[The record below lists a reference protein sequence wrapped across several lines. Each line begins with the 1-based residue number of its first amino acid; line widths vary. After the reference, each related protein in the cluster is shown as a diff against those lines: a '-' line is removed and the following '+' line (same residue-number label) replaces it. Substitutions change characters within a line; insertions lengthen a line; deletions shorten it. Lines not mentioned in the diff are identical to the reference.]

1 MSATRSSAT
10 APDTAPVIAT
20 VLGHEDRHRVDA
32 LGEGLYRV
40 RHVERAEELLPL
52 VRRAGADVVL
62 VGMDRYEAA
71 VPRILARLVRE
82 FPRIPAVAI
91 LSAEAPGAAPAALAL
106 GQAGVRRIVDVRT
119 PGGWHALRHLL
130 AQERQGTAERRM
142 AAVVREVLPAAN
154 DDLRRFFDV
163 LIDGAEKLRTVRQLS
178 ARLGVRA
185 PSLTSRFFRAGI
197 PAPKRFLAMAR
208 LIRAAALLESPG
220 MSIAQA
226 AYRLGYSSP
235 QCFNRHVRRWTGT
248 SAYRFRHAQG
258 LDGMLAYFRDVL
270 LVPHRE
276 ALEALHPMGGEA
288 HRPPRH
294 HLRNARVH
302 RAPRERLPTAA

>member
-1 MSATRSSAT
+1 MSTSRASA
-10 APDTAPVIAT
+10 PSPVIAT
-20 VLGHEDRHRVDA
+20 VLGPEDRHRVDA
-32 LGEGLYRV
+32 AGEGLYRV
-40 RHVERAEELLPL
+40 RHVDRAEELLPL
-52 VRRAGADVVL
+52 VRRAAADVVL
-62 VGMDRYEAA
+62 LGMDRCDASVPKA
-71 VPRILARLVRE
+71 VARLVRE

-91 LSAEAPGAAPAALAL
+91 LSADAPAAAPAALAL

-119 PGGWHALRHLL
+119 PAGWHALRHLL

-142 AAVVREVLPAAN
+142 SALVRQVLPRAH

-163 LIDGAEKLRTVRQLS
+163 LIEGAERVRTVRQLS

-197 PAPKRFLAMAR
+197 PAPKRYLAMAR
-208 LIRAAALLESPG
+208 LIRAAAMLENPG

-258 LDGMLAYFRDVL
+258 LDHLLGYFRDTL
-270 LVPHRE
+270 LMPYRE
-276 ALEALHPMGGEA
+276 ALEALRPLGGEA

-294 HLRNARVH
+294 HLRNTRIP
-302 RAPRERLPTAA
+302 RAPREAILSAA

>member
-1 MSATRSSAT
+1 MPTMRPSSPSHT
-10 APDTAPVIAT
+10 SPVIAT
-20 VLGHEDRHRVDA
+20 VLGHDDRHRVDA
-32 LGEGLYRV
+32 AGEGLYRV
-40 RHVERAEELLPL
+40 RHVDRPEELLPL
-52 VRRAGADVVL
+52 LRRGGADVVL
-62 VGMDRYEAA
+62 VGMDRCDAS
-71 VPRILARLVRE
+71 VPKTLARLARE
-82 FPRIPAVAI
+82 FPRVPAVAI
-91 LSAEAPGAAPAALAL
+91 LSADTPGATPAALAM

-130 AQERQGTAERRM
+130 AQERQGMAERRM
-142 AAVVREVLPAAN
+142 AATVREVLPGAHE
-154 DDLRRFFDV
+154 DLRRFFDV
-163 LIDGAEKLRTVRQLS
+163 LIDGAEKVRTVRQLS

-208 LIRAAALLESPG
+208 LIRAAALLENPG

-248 SAYRFRHAQG
+248 SAYRFRHAHG
-258 LDGMLAYFRDVL
+258 LDGMLRHFRDVL

-276 ALEALHPMGGEA
+276 ALQALRPLGGEA

-294 HLRNARVH
+294 HLRNARVA
-302 RAPRERLPTAA
+302 RAPREPLPNAA